1 MSWRRKNRATR
12 KYFVQM
18 EATCKQL
25 FIKAENSM
33 LLQIDIHM
41 NLTVNFHSLAFKLHV
56 QPL

>member
-1 MSWRRKNRATR
+1 
-12 KYFVQM
+12 M
-18 EATCKQL
+18 EATCKRL